1 MLLSD
6 YIEGRIKE
14 GAFKNVNSL
23 YASQAFIG
31 MVVNH
36 IIVKELFDSGK
47 RNKIN
52 NDELAETFVTVFL
65 DGIKVR

>member
-1 MLLSD
+1 MNLNPKILKNELEISLGID
-6 YIEGRIKE
+6 NRI
-14 GAFKNVNSL
+14 
-23 YASQAFIG
+23 
-31 MVVNH
+31 VV
-36 IIVKELFDSGK
+36 K